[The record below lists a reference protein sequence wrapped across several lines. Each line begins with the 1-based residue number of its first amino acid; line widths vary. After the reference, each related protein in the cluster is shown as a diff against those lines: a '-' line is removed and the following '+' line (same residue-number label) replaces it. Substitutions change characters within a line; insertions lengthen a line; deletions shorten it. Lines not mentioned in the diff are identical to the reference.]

1 MLILINTLLVTKESL
16 GLVGV
21 IGLALG
27 AVVWLVGRRME
38 REERK

>member
-1 MLILINTLLVTKESL
+1 MFILINALLVTKESL

-27 AVVWLVGRRME
+27 AVVWLVGKRME
-38 REERK
+38 KGERQ